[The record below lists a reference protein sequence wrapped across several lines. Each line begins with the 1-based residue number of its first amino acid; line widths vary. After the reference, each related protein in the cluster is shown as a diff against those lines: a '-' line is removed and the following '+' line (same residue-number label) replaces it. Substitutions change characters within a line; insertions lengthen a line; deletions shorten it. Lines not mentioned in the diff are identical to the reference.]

1 MIASHID
8 RAQWLYP
15 TPSSHPSAQNGL
27 ASGGSGPDSGTSQN
41 GDAASFKEDEN
52 KYRPFL
58 QVEAQLQSNLKT
70 LMAATSPESLS
81 SSDSTQIAGALTSAL
96 THINKQTIL
105 SFPTADASPDT
116 LPTSIQATGGAT
128 DTSSQPD
135 LVSRILILS
144 VSADLSTQ
152 YIPVMNAIFA
162 AQRRHISIDVL
173 KLAGDTGFLQQ
184 ACDATG
190 GVYMDLSSSS
200 NLQDGSA
207 MLQYLMMAYL
217 PDSTARRWLVMPGGE
232 EVDFRAACFC
242 HQRVVDLG
250 YVCSVCLSIFC
261 EPMTDG
267 VCLTC
272 GTLLE
277 LPVGYNVTPAVVP
290 RRKKKKKKPGS
301 GFGTPMDAGT
311 PTPG

>member
-1 MIASHID
+1 VIASHID

-15 TPSSHPSAQNGL
+15 TPSSHPFARSGL
-27 ASGGSGPDSGTSQN
+27 GSRGSGDNHTSQN
-41 GDAASFKEDEN
+41 GDVASIKEEEN

-58 QVEAQLQSNLKT
+58 QVEVQLQSNLKT
-70 LMAATSPESLS
+70 LVAATSPESLS
-81 SSDSTQIAGALTSAL
+81 LGDSTQIAGAITSAL

-105 SFPTADASPDT
+105 SSPTADASPDT
-116 LPTSIQATGGAT
+116 LPTNIQATGGVI
-128 DTSSQPD
+128 DTSNQPD

-152 YIPVMNAIFA
+152 YIPIMNAIFA
-162 AQRRHISIDVL
+162 AQRRHIPIDVL

-200 NLQDGSA
+200 TLQDGPA

-261 EPMTDG
+261 EPMADG

-277 LPVGYNVTPAVVP
+277 LPASYNVTPVVVP
-290 RRKKKKKKPGS
+290 RRKKKKKRPGS
-301 GFGTPMDAGT
+301 GIGTPMDAGT

>member
-15 TPSSHPSAQNGL
+15 TPNPHPSSHNGL
-27 ASGGSGPDSGTSQN
+27 ASGGSNLDNHT
-41 GDAASFKEDEN
+41 GDAASIKEDEN

-58 QVEAQLQSNLKT
+58 KVEAQLQSNVKT
-70 LMAATSPESLS
+70 LMAATSSESLS
-81 SSDSTQIAGALTSAL
+81 SSGSTQIAGALTSAL

-105 SFPTADASPDT
+105 SFPTADTSPDT

-128 DTSSQPD
+128 DASSQPD

-144 VSADLSTQ
+144 VSADLTTQ
-152 YIPVMNAIFA
+152 YIPIMNAIFA
-162 AQRRHISIDVL
+162 AQRRHIPIDVL

-190 GVYMDLSSSS
+190 GVYMDLSSST
-200 NLQDGSA
+200 LQDGSA

-261 EPMTDG
+261 EPMADG

-277 LPVGYNVTPAVVP
+277 LPMGYNVTPAVVP

-301 GFGTPMDAGT
+301 GIGTPMDVGT

>member
-15 TPSSHPSAQNGL
+15 TPHSAPSSRNGL
-27 ASGGSGPDSGTSQN
+27 ASGGSNLDNHT
-41 GDAASFKEDEN
+41 GDVASIKEDEN

-58 QVEAQLQSNLKT
+58 KVEAQLQSNLKT
-70 LMAATSPESLS
+70 LMATTSSESLS
-81 SSDSTQIAGALTSAL
+81 SSGSTQIAGALTSAL

-105 SFPTADASPDT
+105 SFPTADTSPDT

-135 LVSRILILS
+135 LVSRILVLS
-144 VSADLSTQ
+144 VSADLTTQ
-152 YIPVMNAIFA
+152 YIPIMNAIFA
-162 AQRRHISIDVL
+162 AQRRHIPIDVL

-190 GVYMDLSSSS
+190 GVYMDLSSST
-200 NLQDGSA
+200 LQDGPA

-261 EPMTDG
+261 EPMADG

-277 LPVGYNVTPAVVP
+277 LPMGYNVTPAVVP

-301 GFGTPMDAGT
+301 GIGTPMDVGT

>member
-1 MIASHID
+1 
-8 RAQWLYP
+8 
-15 TPSSHPSAQNGL
+15 
-27 ASGGSGPDSGTSQN
+27 
-41 GDAASFKEDEN
+41 
-52 KYRPFL
+52 
-58 QVEAQLQSNLKT
+58 
-70 LMAATSPESLS
+70 LS
-81 SSDSTQIAGALTSAL
+81 
-96 THINKQTIL
+96 
-105 SFPTADASPDT
+105 PTADALPDT

-128 DTSSQPD
+128 DTSNQPD

-152 YIPVMNAIFA
+152 YIPIMNAIFA
-162 AQRRHISIDVL
+162 AQRRHIPIDVL

-200 NLQDGSA
+200 TLQDGPA

-261 EPMTDG
+261 EPMADG

-277 LPVGYNVTPAVVP
+277 LPAGYNVTPAVVP
-290 RRKKKKKKPGS
+290 KRKKKKKRPGS
-301 GFGTPMDAGT
+301 GIGTPMDAGT